1 MVGESR
7 ESYRNLGIERSDLL
21 RNSRWFFAHTTDG
34 FLSGRSTSSNEKW
47 ARVPLCVVR
56 HSTIHLWIIRCLLTE
71 NSWSNASMIGSTI
84 INNYSGVN
92 NFLATAE
99 RTLYLVHV
107 QHKRNVMPRCSRWRR
122 SVMSLRDRNTKI
134 VRSKKGTD
142 IFTGPWFQMER
153 QIIQRQKDRWQEKQR
168 EVGAGREANGAYRTY
183 VTVRFIKVVSG

>member
-1 MVGESR
+1 MVGESWK
-7 ESYRNLGIERSDLL
+7 SYRNLGIERSDLL

-71 NSWSNASMIGSTI
+71 NSWSNASMIRSTI

-99 RTLYLVHV
+99 RIRYTSCTFSTKGTWCPDVHGEDDPLCHYVTEIQKSSGQRKEPTFSQAPGSRWKDRLYRDRRIVG
-107 QHKRNVMPRCSRWRR
+107 KRNR
-122 SVMSLRDRNTKI
+122 
-134 VRSKKGTD
+134 
-142 IFTGPWFQMER
+142 ER
-153 QIIQRQKDRWQEKQR
+153 
-168 EVGAGREANGAYRTY
+168 
-183 VTVRFIKVVSG
+183 